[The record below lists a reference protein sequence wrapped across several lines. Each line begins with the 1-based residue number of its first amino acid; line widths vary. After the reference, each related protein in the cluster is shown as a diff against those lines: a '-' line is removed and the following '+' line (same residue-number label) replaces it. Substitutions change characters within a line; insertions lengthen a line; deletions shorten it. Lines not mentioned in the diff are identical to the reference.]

1 MSSVTKSFAIGISL
15 CELIFGVFF
24 CLIGYQW
31 WLTVAFAVG
40 LQLLWVGWLGIIVGW
55 KPKITT
61 WRTSLILLGHVSIFV
76 SCIAGLIFVVPEVSL
91 GIDDVWWVTIASTLP
106 FILCF
111 SFLGYTKRKEDKE
124 FSSFLRCSLWWI
136 GLFFLFLFSFHW
148 FGGDLDWYLSLALF
162 SIQLI
167 FVIEGLWLSVSSLRL
182 CWKGEQCDREKLVCL
197 RSVALVFSHGNP
209 VSSLFN
215 QLEVFFGVD
224 IKGTWAIQFIRL
236 AVEPL
241 VVAVILLCW
250 MASSLVV
257 IDIHEQGVREN
268 FGLAEK
274 QVLDSGLHWKLPW
287 PMGTIQ
293 RVPTHRVLQMNI
305 GHEESPAG
313 KSEEKES
320 ILWANQHANE
330 EFNLLLG
337 DGRDLI
343 SADGTLHYYIF
354 DVHDYLYSVQNP
366 EELVRSIAY
375 RILMHETANRTLEEA
390 LSENLN
396 LLAAEVTENIAAEIS
411 RVAIGIEPVIFTFSA
426 LHPPVSVAE
435 SYQQVVSAQIERDTR
450 IIRAETYQKRSLRN
464 VDTEG
469 YEERLQ
475 AEQKA
480 LQRTALAVG
489 EAEAFDGLH
498 QKVRQNADLYLF
510 RRRQEALEKNI
521 QGRDLLII
529 DHRLEKQGAQLWI
542 KE

>member
-15 CELIFGVFF
+15 CTLFFGVFF

-31 WLTVAFAVG
+31 WLTAAFAVG
-40 LQLLWVGWLGIIVGW
+40 LLLLWVGWQGTIVGW
-55 KPKITT
+55 ESKISA
-61 WRTSLILLGHVSIFV
+61 WRVSLVLMGHVSFLV
-76 SCIAGLIFVVPEVSL
+76 GCIAGLIFVVPEVAL
-91 GIDDVWWVTIASTLP
+91 EIDDVWLVTVASTVP

-111 SFLGYTKRKEDKE
+111 SFLGYTKRKEDNG
-124 FSSFLRCSLWWI
+124 FSAFLRCALWWI
-136 GLFFLFLFSFHW
+136 GLFLLFLFSFHW
-148 FGGDLDWYLSLALF
+148 FGGDLDWYLSLSLF
-162 SIQLI
+162 SIQLV
-167 FVIEGLWLSVSSLRL
+167 FVIEGLWLSGSSLRL

-215 QLEVFFGVD
+215 QLEEFFGVD

-236 AVEPL
+236 AIEPL
-241 VVAVILLCW
+241 VMAVILLCW
-250 MASSLVV
+250 LASSLVV
-257 IDIHEQGVREN
+257 IDTHEQGVREN

-287 PMGTIQ
+287 PMGAIQ
-293 RVPTHRVLQMNI
+293 RVPTHRVLQINI
-305 GHEESPAG
+305 GHEESAEKP
-313 KSEEKES
+313 EEKES
-320 ILWANQHANE
+320 ILWANQHADE
-330 EFNLLLG
+330 EFTLLLG

-343 SADGTLHYYIF
+343 SADGTLHYRIV

-366 EELVRSIAY
+366 KEMVRSIAY
-375 RILMHETANRTLEEA
+375 RVLMHETANRTLEEA

-396 LLAAEVTENIAAEIS
+396 LLAAKVTENIAAEIS
-411 RVAIGIEPVIFTFSA
+411 QVSIGIEPVLFTFSA

-464 VDTEG
+464 VGTEG
-469 YEERLQ
+469 YEDRLQ
-475 AEQKA
+475 AQREA
-480 LQRTALAVG
+480 LQRTALATG

-498 QKVRQNADLYLF
+498 QKVRQNEDLYLF